1 MREKRSRVPLTAP
14 LEASLQT
21 TRVRDMPKHYSHTDS
36 DKLRRGQPTAD
47 APPGGPENPDPD
59 TNSGYP
65 AGGKELPEGKDAYGR
80 DRKTQEQA
88 GKTRPEDSQPGRGS
102 TASR

>member
-1 MREKRSRVPLTAP
+1 
-14 LEASLQT
+14 
-21 TRVRDMPKHYSHTDS
+21 MPKLPFHAES
-36 DKLRRGQPTAD
+36 DNLHRNGQPTAD
-47 APPGGPENPDPD
+47 EPPTEQENPDPG

-88 GKTRPEDSQPGRGS
+88 GKTSPKGGPQGR
-102 TASR
+102 